1 MYDYRNNIKIILNKT
16 EADDKSLENSLSA
29 IKAILNMA
37 EDNTAEKSETKS
49 VTQPKN
55 KIANTQS
62 IAQRNADLKQIKQL
76 LIGLTALIETQVMK
90 KLKRVHLMLYTS

>member
-37 EDNTAEKSETKS
+37 EDNTAEKSETKLNLRI
-49 VTQPKN
+49 K
-55 KIANTQS
+55 
-62 IAQRNADLKQIKQL
+62 LQIHNQL
-76 LIGLTALIETQVMK
+76 HKEMQI
-90 KLKRVHLMLYTS
+90 